1 LYPEPGSVWDMSDSI
16 GHECGIAAIR
26 LLKPFEYY
34 VKKYGSPF
42 FAINRLYLLM
52 EKQHNRGQD
61 GAGAAVIK
69 IDTAPG
75 KPFIFRSRSADKHP
89 ISHIHQHMLSSLAE
103 AQTANP
109 KQADNPVWLKHNAKF
124 AGELLLGH
132 LRYGTRGQGGIS
144 YCHPFLRQSNWK
156 SRNLVLAGN
165 FNLTNNDELYETLV
179 ELGQHP
185 RGEKDTVMVLEK
197 IGHFLDEE
205 NDRLFRSCRKKGLP
219 RPDISKKI
227 AENIDLLSVLKR
239 AVRNFDGGYAM
250 AGMIGN
256 GDLFVMR
263 DACGIR
269 PAFFYQDD
277 EFVVVASER
286 PAIQTVFNVAVDSVQ
301 EIQPGHAL
309 VVRKNGEVLHQ
320 PISKVNTIKPCS
332 FERIYFSRGTD
343 KDIYKE
349 RKLLGRQLTEPVLK
363 AVDYDL
369 DHTVFSYIPNTAE
382 TAFMGLIEG
391 VKVYVAER
399 ARHHI
404 LTERNLSPERI
415 SELINYQPRNEKI
428 MTKDAKLRTFITTDA
443 DRNELVSMV
452 YDTTYGV
459 VKPKDTLVVLDDSIV
474 RGTTLRESILRI
486 LDRLHPKKIVIVSSA
501 PEIRYPDCY
510 GIDMSKL
517 KDFVAFQAAI
527 ALVKETG
534 HDALLTEIYNQCKAS
549 LELPRNQVINE
560 VKPLFHRFKPH
571 EVEAKIAEILRP
583 VDLKAE
589 FEVIYQSLKGLHTA
603 CPNHL
608 GDWYFSGNY
617 PTPGGNRVVNRSF
630 INFME
635 KSDAR
640 AY

>member
-1 LYPEPGSVWDMSDSI
+1 MSDFI

-34 VKKYGSPF
+34 VEKYGSPA

-61 GAGAAVIK
+61 GAGAAVVK
-69 IDTAPG
+69 LDTNPG
-75 KPFIFRSRSADKHP
+75 QPFIFVSRSADKDP
-89 ISHIHQHMLSSLAE
+89 ISAVHQHMLSSLADSQKE
-103 AQTANP
+103 HSAQAN
-109 KQADNPVWLKHNAKF
+109 DPVWLKRNAKF

-132 LRYGTRGQGGIS
+132 LRYGTRGRGGIGF
-144 YCHPFLRQSNWK
+144 CHPFLRQSNWK

-165 FNLTNNDELYETLV
+165 FNLTNNDELFEALV

-185 RGEKDTVMVLEK
+185 RNETDTVMVLEK

-205 NDRLFRSCRKKGLP
+205 NDRLFREFRKAGLP
-219 RPDISKKI
+219 RPEISEQI
-227 AENIDLLSVLKR
+227 AEHLDLLTVLKR
-239 AVRNFDGGYAM
+239 AVKNFDGGYTM
-250 AGMIGN
+250 AGIIGN

-269 PAFFYQDD
+269 PGFFYRDD
-277 EFVVVASER
+277 EFVVIASER
-286 PAIQTVFNVAVDSVQ
+286 PAIQTAFNVPIEAVA
-301 EIQPGHAL
+301 EIRPGHAL
-309 VVRKNGEVLHQ
+309 IVRRSGEVLHE
-320 PISKVNTIKPCS
+320 PISDPQEVKPCS

-343 KDIYKE
+343 RDIYGE
-349 RKLLGRQLTEPVLK
+349 RKQLGRQLTEPVLK

-369 DHTVFSYIPNTAE
+369 DNTVFSYIPNTAE
-382 TAFMGLIEG
+382 TAFMGLLEG
-391 VKVYVAER
+391 VKAHVAER
-399 ARHHI
+399 TQYHLMHEKNIPPARI
-404 LTERNLSPERI
+404 A
-415 SELINYQPRNEKI
+415 ELVNYQPRTEKI

-443 DRNELVSMV
+443 DRTELVSMV

-459 VKPKDTLVVLDDSIV
+459 VKKTDTLVVLDDSIV

-527 ALVKETG
+527 ALMKETG
-534 HDALLTEIYNQCKAS
+534 RENVLKEICEKCRAGM
-549 LELPRNQVINE
+549 ELPREQVRNE
-560 VKPLFHRFKPH
+560 VKALYKLFKPH
-571 EVEAKIAEILRP
+571 EVENKIADILRP
-583 VDLKAE
+583 ADLKAK
-589 FEVIYQSLKGLHTA
+589 FQVIYQNLEGLHAA
-603 CPNHL
+603 CPNHK
-608 GDWYFSGNY
+608 GDWYFSGDY

-635 KSDAR
+635 NSDDR

>member
-1 LYPEPGSVWDMSDSI
+1 MSDWI

-34 VKKYGSPF
+34 VEKYGSPF

-61 GAGAAVIK
+61 GAGAVVIK
-69 IDTAPG
+69 TDTEPG
-75 KPFIFRSRSADKHP
+75 KPFIFRSRSAEKDP
-89 ISHIHQHMLSSLAE
+89 IAQVHQHMLSSLAE
-103 AQTANP
+103 S
-109 KQADNPVWLKHNAKF
+109 LEKHPEHAGDPTWVKKNAKF

-132 LRYGTRGQGGIS
+132 LRYGTRGQGGIN
-144 YCHPFLRQSNWK
+144 YCHPFLRQSNWL

-165 FNLTNNDELYETLV
+165 FNLTNNDQLFETLV

-185 RGEKDTVMVLEK
+185 RSEKDTVMVLEK

-205 NDRLFRSCRKKGLP
+205 NDRLFRRFRKEGFP
-219 RPDISKKI
+219 RKEISQKI
-227 AENIDLLSVLKR
+227 GENLDLLTVLKR
-239 AVRNFDGGYAM
+239 SVKNFDGGYTM
-250 AGMIGN
+250 AGIIGN

-269 PAFFYQDD
+269 PGFFYQDD

-286 PAIQTVFNVAVDSVQ
+286 PAIQTAFNVPIDQVQ
-301 EIQPGHAL
+301 EIKPGHAL
-309 VVRKNGEVLHQ
+309 VVRKNGEVLHEQ
-320 PISKVNTIKPCS
+320 ISDVTTVAPCS

-343 KDIYKE
+343 RDIYNE
-349 RKLLGRQLTEPVLK
+349 RKQLGRQLTEPVLK

-391 VKVYVAER
+391 VEAHVAER
-399 ARHHI
+399 AQHYI
-404 LTERNLSPERI
+404 MAERNLTPARI
-415 SELINYQPRNEKI
+415 KELVNYKPRTEKI
-428 MTKDAKLRTFITTDA
+428 MTKDAKLRTFITADA
-443 DRNELVSMV
+443 DRTELVSMI

-459 VKPKDTLVVLDDSIV
+459 VKPDDTLVVLDDSIV

-486 LDRLHPKKIVIVSSA
+486 LDRLKPKKIVIISSA

-510 GIDMSKL
+510 GIDMSKS

-534 HDALLTEIYNQCKAS
+534 REALLTEIYKKCKAS
-549 LELPRNQVINE
+549 FEQPHEQIVNE
-560 VKPLFHRFKPH
+560 VKPLFKLFSPH
-571 EVEAKIAEILRP
+571 EVEAKIAELLRP
-583 VDLKAE
+583 VDLQAE
-589 FEVIYQSLKGLHTA
+589 FEVIYQSIEGLHAA
-603 CPNHL
+603 CPNHK

-635 KSDAR
+635 NSDAR

>member
-1 LYPEPGSVWDMSDSI
+1 MSDWI

-34 VKKYGSPF
+34 VEKYGSPA
-42 FAINRLYLLM
+42 FAINRLYVLM

-69 IDTAPG
+69 MDVAPG
-75 KPFIFRSRSADKHP
+75 QPFIFRSRCAEKEP
-89 ISHIHQHMLSSLAE
+89 IATVHNHMLSAFNE
-103 AQTANP
+103 AREEFPEEMRDPLWVKEN
-109 KQADNPVWLKHNAKF
+109 VKF

-132 LRYGTRGQGGIS
+132 LRYGTRGQGGIN

-156 SRNLVLAGN
+156 NRNLVLAGN
-165 FNLTNNDELYETLV
+165 FNLTNNDQLFEALV

-185 RGEKDTVMVLEK
+185 RSEKDTVMVLEK

-205 NDRLFRSCRKKGLP
+205 NDRLFREYRKQDMP
-219 RPDISKKI
+219 RAEISKKI
-227 AENIDLLSVLKR
+227 GENLDLVTVLKR
-239 AVRNFDGGYAM
+239 SVRNFDGGYTM

-263 DACGIR
+263 DSCGIR
-269 PAFFYQDD
+269 PGFFYQDD

-286 PAIQTVFNVAVDSVQ
+286 PAIQTAFNVPVDSVQ
-301 EIQPGHAL
+301 EIKPGHAL
-309 VVRKNGEVLHQ
+309 IVRKNGEVLHEQ
-320 PISKVNTIKPCS
+320 ISEVGPVKHCS

-349 RKLLGRQLTEPVLK
+349 RKQLGSQLTGRVLT

-369 DHTVFSYIPNTAE
+369 DHTVFSYIPNTADA
-382 TAFMGLIEG
+382 AFYGLIEG
-391 VKVYVAER
+391 ARAYVIERAKYHMQNEKNLSAERVAE
-399 ARHHI
+399 
-404 LTERNLSPERI
+404 LV
-415 SELINYQPRNEKI
+415 NYQPRMEKI
-428 MTKDAKLRTFITTDA
+428 MTKDAKLRTFITA
-443 DRNELVSMV
+443 DEDRTELVSLV

-459 VKPKDTLVVLDDSIV
+459 VEKTDTLVVLDDSIV

-486 LDRLHPKKIVIVSSA
+486 LDRLHPKKIVVVSSA
-501 PEIRYPDCY
+501 PQIRYPDCY

-517 KDFVAFQAAI
+517 KDFVAFQAAV
-527 ALVKETG
+527 ALLKETG
-534 HDALLTEIYNQCKAS
+534 RESLLTEIYDKCKAS
-549 LELPRNQVINE
+549 MELPRSEIKNE
-560 VKPLFHRFKPH
+560 VTALYDLFDDGD
-571 EVEAKIAEILRP
+571 VENKIAEILRP
-583 VDLKAE
+583 DDLNAE
-589 FEVIYQSLKGLHTA
+589 FEVLYQSVDGLHAA
-603 CPNHL
+603 CPDHL
-608 GDWYFSGNY
+608 GDWYFTGDY

-635 KSDAR
+635 KSDER

>member
-1 LYPEPGSVWDMSDSI
+1 MSDWI

-34 VKKYGSPF
+34 VEKYGSPS

-61 GAGAAVIK
+61 GAGAVVVK
-69 IDTAPG
+69 LHTDPG
-75 KPFIFRSRSADKHP
+75 KPFISRALSADKDP
-89 ISHIHQHMLSSLAE
+89 IANVHQHMLSSLADSQ
-103 AQTANP
+103 AKNP
-109 KQADNPVWLKHNAKF
+109 KQADDPIWLKQNAKF

-132 LRYGTRGQGGIS
+132 LRYGTRGQGGVS

-165 FNLTNNDELYETLV
+165 FNLTNNDELFQTLV

-185 RGEKDTVMVLEK
+185 RSEKDTVMVLEK

-205 NDRLFRSCRKKGLP
+205 NDHLFRKFRKENLA

-227 AENIDLLSVLKR
+227 GENLNLLSVLKR
-239 AVRNFDGGYAM
+239 AVKNFDGGYTM
-250 AGMIGN
+250 AGIIGN

-269 PAFFYQDD
+269 PGFFYQDD

-286 PAIQTVFNVAVDSVQ
+286 PAIQTAFNIPIDSVQ
-301 EIQPGHAL
+301 EIKPGHAL
-309 VVRKNGEVLHQ
+309 IVRKNGEVLHEQ
-320 PISKVNTIKPCS
+320 ISEVDKVSPCS

-343 KDIYKE
+343 KDIYEE
-349 RKLLGRQLTEPVLK
+349 RKQLGRQLTEPVLK

-391 VKVYVAER
+391 VKSYVAER
-399 ARHHI
+399 AKHHI

-428 MTKDAKLRTFITTDA
+428 MTKDAKLRTFITADA
-443 DRNELVSMV
+443 DRTELVSMV

-459 VKPKDTLVVLDDSIV
+459 VKPEDTLVVLDDSIV

-517 KDFVAFQAAI
+517 KDFVAFQAAV

-534 HDALLTEIYNQCKAS
+534 REALLTEIYSACKAS
-549 LELPRNQVINE
+549 LDLPREKVSNE
-560 VKPLFHRFKPH
+560 VKALFKLFKPK
-571 EVEAKIAEILRP
+571 EVEKKISDILRP
-583 VDLKAE
+583 ADLNAE
-589 FEVIYQSLKGLHTA
+589 FEVIYQSISGLHAA

-608 GDWYFSGNY
+608 GDWYFTGNY

>member
-1 LYPEPGSVWDMSDSI
+1 MSDWI

-34 VKKYGSPF
+34 VEKYGSPY

-61 GAGAAVIK
+61 GAGAVVMK
-69 IDTAPG
+69 QETEPG
-75 KPFIFRSRSADKHP
+75 KPFIFRSRSADKDP
-89 ISHIHQHMLSSLAE
+89 ISRVHQHMLSGLAE
-103 AQTANP
+103 SEEHIDDP
-109 KQADNPVWLKHNAKF
+109 IWLKRNAKF

-132 LRYGTRGQGGIS
+132 LRYGTRGQGGVN
-144 YCHPFLRQSNWK
+144 YCHPFLRHRNWK

-165 FNLTNNDELYETLV
+165 FNLTNNDQLFDTLV

-185 RGEKDTVMVLEK
+185 RSEKDTVMVMEK

-205 NDRLFRSCRKKGLP
+205 NDRLFRAYRKEGLA

-227 AENIDLLSVLKR
+227 EENLDVLTVLKR
-239 AVRNFDGGYAM
+239 SVKNFDGGYTM

-269 PAFFYQDD
+269 PGFFYQDD

-286 PAIQTVFNVAVDSVQ
+286 PAIQTAFNVPIDSVQ
-301 EIQPGHAL
+301 EIKPGHAL
-309 VVRKNGEVLHQ
+309 VVRKNGEVLHEQ
-320 PISKVNTIKPCS
+320 ISEVNTVSPCS

-343 KDIYKE
+343 KDIYEE
-349 RKLLGRQLTEPVLK
+349 RKQLGRQLTEPVLK

-369 DHTVFSYIPNTAE
+369 DNTVFTFIPNTAE

-391 VKVYVAER
+391 VESYVAER
-399 ARHHI
+399 AQHHI
-404 LTERNLSPERI
+404 QTERSLSPERI
-415 SELINYQPRNEKI
+415 HELVNYKPRTEKI
-428 MTKDAKLRTFITTDA
+428 MTKDAKLRTFITADA
-443 DRNELVSMV
+443 DRTELVSMV

-459 VKPKDTLVVLDDSIV
+459 VKPDDTLVVLDDSIV

-486 LDRLHPKKIVIVSSA
+486 LDRLNPKKIVIVSSA

-534 HDALLTEIYNQCKAS
+534 RESLLTDIYSTCKAS
-549 LELPRNQVINE
+549 MELPRDEVQNE
-560 VKPLFHRFKPH
+560 VQPIFKLFKQR
-571 EVEAKIAEILRP
+571 EVEAKIADILRP
-583 VDLKAE
+583 ADLKAG
-589 FEVIYQSLKGLHTA
+589 FEVIYQNLEGLHAA

-635 KSDAR
+635 DSDAR